1 MGIFDENHKKMLS
14 AFMTLKNKCTALEK
28 LKFHRLYVLNCN
40 NFSFVYANS
49 FYSHMRDICDLS
61 ILFMINEEISNATRE
76 RLCGNLLSEL
86 LVENHLRDVVSF
98 NDKSIKISAEDF
110 NHSLVDIKNLMS
122 QRVNQIVGS
131 HMLDFSI
138 AAFSAFEKWIST
150 LYSCFSSELDER
162 YYNSRLAKAKKLL
175 DDYAKIT
182 EDQYKDKVVE
192 RVLKLQGTYISFP
205 DKLNAILKMITPNSY
220 PRDLSKDKKIIDFLR
235 IHRNTVHN
243 GGIYHGEPI
252 SVEYNDTNLSM
263 TPGKPLNS
271 NKWVQSIE
279 FTGELV
285 DIYTNIVASI
295 SDLPPEAY
303 CSFQEDETAL
313 LILERVV
320 NSYRYSELT
329 DKKQELQLINFLE
342 VKLNLGNEAAT
353 NFMAYLREIISHLSP
368 EKEINII
375 DLLTNDLR
383 RSPSPT
389 IPISHA

>member
-1 MGIFDENHKKMLS
+1 MGVFDENHKKTLS
-14 AFMTLKNKCTALEK
+14 AFMSLKNKCTTLEK
-28 LKFHRLYVLNCN
+28 FNFYRLYVLNCN

-86 LVENHLRDVVSF
+86 LVENHLRDVVTF

-110 NHSLVDIKNLMS
+110 NYSLVDIENLMS

-138 AAFSAFEKWIST
+138 SAFSAFEKWIST

-175 DDYAKIT
+175 DAYAKTT
-182 EDQYKDKVVE
+182 EDQCKDKIVE

-205 DKLNAILKMITPNSY
+205 DKLNAILKMIAPNSY

-243 GGIYHGEPI
+243 GGIHHGEPI
-252 SVEYNDTNLSM
+252 SVEYNDTYLSM

-279 FTGELV
+279 FTGELI

-320 NSYRYSELT
+320 NSYRYSEVT
-329 DKKQELQLINFLE
+329 DKNQELQLINFLE
-342 VKLNLGNEAAT
+342 VELNLGNEAAT

-368 EKEINII
+368 EKEVNIF

-389 IPISHA
+389 IPI